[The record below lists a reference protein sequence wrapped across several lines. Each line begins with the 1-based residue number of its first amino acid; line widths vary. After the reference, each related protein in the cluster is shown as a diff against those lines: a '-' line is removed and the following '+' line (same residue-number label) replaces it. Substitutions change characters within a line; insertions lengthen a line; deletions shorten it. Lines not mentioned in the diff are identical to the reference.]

1 MNKRLTRTVG
11 FDRKVLGVCGGLGKF
26 FGIDPTLIRVAFA
39 ILTIFTVFSWVV
51 VYIVLGLIIPEDDG
65 RMEAD
70 YTVRNDQ
77 NRNNP
82 Y

>member
-39 ILTIFTVFSWVV
+39 ICSIFLFSGIV

-70 YTVRNDQ
+70 YTVRNDSNGQ
-77 NRNNP
+77 NN